1 LKSAYFHC
9 IGGVSGDMILASMV
23 DLGVDVDKL
32 VSTIESAGIS
42 GFDINIRDVDR
53 VGLVGKMLRVN
64 IQEDEAPLRFKVLVD
79 RITNSNLPQSV
90 IKKVQKILTEIG
102 KVEAEVH
109 GIDLDNVVLH
119 ELGSIDTLVDIIGCV
134 VGLELLG
141 INECFSSPLPIGGGI
156 INTDHGTMIAPAP
169 ATMGLIRKN
178 NIPVVASPPGSYEI
192 GETVTPT
199 AVAILS
205 AIAKFES
212 PTISIEDIGYG
223 FGHKYSPRYPNVL
236 SIWIG
241 ELSESYYSSEVV
253 LLETNIDDMTAE
265 SLGYVMDLLFKNGS
279 LDVWFS
285 SIHMKKN
292 RPGVMLSTIIPR
304 VLEKKIIKLI
314 VNETTTFG
322 IRSRVVERYLVD
334 RELIVF
340 ETSLGNVRVKIKKEE
355 GVKVAV
361 SPEYDDCR
369 KISEKCNIP
378 LYQVYS
384 TIMSEAS
391 DRLLSR

>member
-1 LKSAYFHC
+1 MKSAYFHC

>member
-1 LKSAYFHC
+1 ML
-9 IGGVSGDMILASMV
+9 L
-23 DLGVDVDKL
+23 LLL
-32 VSTIESAGIS
+32 VY
-42 GFDINIRDVDR
+42 
-53 VGLVGKMLRVN
+53 
-64 IQEDEAPLRFKVLVD
+64 
-79 RITNSNLPQSV
+79 
-90 IKKVQKILTEIG
+90 
-102 KVEAEVH
+102 
-109 GIDLDNVVLH
+109 
-119 ELGSIDTLVDIIGCV
+119 
-134 VGLELLG
+134 
-141 INECFSSPLPIGGGI
+141 FSSPLPIGGGI
-156 INTDHGTMIAPAP
+156 INTDHGTVIAPAP

-334 RELIVF
+334 REVIVF

>member
-1 LKSAYFHC
+1 MKSAYFHC

-64 IQEDEAPLRFKVLVD
+64 IQEDEAPSRFKVLVD

-90 IKKVQKILTEIG
+90 VEKVQKILTEIG

-156 INTDHGTMIAPAP
+156 INTDHGTVIAPAP

-334 RELIVF
+334 REVIVF

>member
-1 LKSAYFHC
+1 MKSAYFHC

-64 IQEDEAPLRFKVLVD
+64 IQEDEAPSRFKVLVD

-334 RELIVF
+334 REVIVF

>member
-141 INECFSSPLPIGGGI
+141 INECFSSPLPIAGGI

-199 AVAILS
+199 GVAILS

-241 ELSESYYSSEVV
+241 ELSESYYSNEVV

-322 IRSRVVERYLVD
+322 VRSRVVERYLVD
-334 RELIVF
+334 REVIVF